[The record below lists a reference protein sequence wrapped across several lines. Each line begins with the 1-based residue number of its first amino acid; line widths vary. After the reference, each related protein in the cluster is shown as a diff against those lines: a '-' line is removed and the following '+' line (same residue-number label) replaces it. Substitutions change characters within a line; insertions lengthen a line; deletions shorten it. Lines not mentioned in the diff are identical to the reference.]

1 MAPSSSIDLR
11 PKRDADDDRVG
22 DTDVVKTCLK
32 RRKEGF
38 LSDCICLLFHVRLIY
53 VYLMNFSL
61 FTPFSRVFLLN

>member
-38 LSDCICLLFHVRLIY
+38 LSDICLLFHVRLIY

>member
-1 MAPSSSIDLR
+1 MPPSSSIDLR

-38 LSDCICLLFHVRLIY
+38 LSDSICLLFHVRFIY
-53 VYLMNFSL
+53 VYLS
-61 FTPFSRVFLLN
+61 T

>member
-38 LSDCICLLFHVRLIY
+38 LILHLPSFSCQIYLCLFIDIIAGIDDG
-53 VYLMNFSL
+53 S
-61 FTPFSRVFLLN
+61 

>member
-38 LSDCICLLFHVRLIY
+38 LSDICLLFHVRLIY
-53 VYLMNFSL
+53 VYLS
-61 FTPFSRVFLLN
+61 T

>member
-38 LSDCICLLFHVRLIY
+38 FKTASAFFFQ
-53 VYLMNFSL
+53 VYLCL
-61 FTPFSRVFLLN
+61 FIDIIAGIDDGS

>member
-38 LSDCICLLFHVRLIY
+38 FK
-53 VYLMNFSL
+53 
-61 FTPFSRVFLLN
+61 

>member
-38 LSDCICLLFHVRLIY
+38 FKTASAFFFMSGLFMFI
-53 VYLMNFSL
+53 
-61 FTPFSRVFLLN
+61 

>member
-38 LSDCICLLFHVRLIY
+38 FRDICLLFHVRLIY

-61 FTPFSRVFLLN
+61 FTPFSRFFY